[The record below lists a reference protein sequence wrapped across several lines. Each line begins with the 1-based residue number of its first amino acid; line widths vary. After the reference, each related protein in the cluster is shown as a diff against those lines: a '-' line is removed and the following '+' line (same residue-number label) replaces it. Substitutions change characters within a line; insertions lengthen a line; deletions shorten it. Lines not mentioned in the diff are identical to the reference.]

1 MASWSHNEPE
11 GAPVVRSIAPAV
23 ALPKPRPGLWDAVDG
38 LIDRA
43 TRLGDL
49 EFHRLHLLGAKRY
62 RETGK
67 LVPRDLR
74 EAERGAALLTLL
86 APIVLQKAREAYD
99 RTMVLMKG
107 PEVAK
112 KYPDPALRPFGD
124 LDLLV
129 PDAAEAQSALLA
141 AGFVPA
147 GSPDAYRDIHH
158 LQPLRLPGSPLLVE
172 LHDRPKWIEG
182 LPAPSRAELLAS
194 AVCGCTGVPG
204 VLALPPEHHAMAIA
218 AHSWAH
224 APLARLGH
232 LVDLAAVTEGLDRSE
247 LDRIATSFGMRR
259 AWRTTI
265 SATDALFDDGPRTRP
280 LRLWARNLEAVR
292 ERTVLESHL
301 GRWLPP
307 WWALAPGGAL
317 RANAFTLSREVGRLG
332 DEPWGSKLRRVGRA
346 LRNATRRLSDHHR
359 TLREEGQ

>member
-1 MASWSHNEPE
+1 MASWAHNEPRRPSA
-11 GAPVVRSIAPAV
+11 APPVAPT
-23 ALPKPRPGLWDAVDG
+23 GLWESVDA

-49 EFHRLHLLGAKRY
+49 RFHRLHLLAAERF

-74 EAERGAALLTLL
+74 EAERQGAIFTLV

-99 RTMVLMKG
+99 RTIVLMKG
-107 PEVAK
+107 PEIAC
-112 KYPDPALRPFGD
+112 KYPDPMRRPFGD

-129 PDAAEAQSALLA
+129 PDAAEAQRALLA
-141 AGFVPA
+141 AGFVLA
-147 GSPDAYRDIHH
+147 GSPEAYRDLHH
-158 LQPLRLPGSPLLVE
+158 VQPLQWPGNPLNVE

-182 LPAPSRAELLAS
+182 LPAPSRAQLLAG
-194 AVCGCTGVPG
+194 AVVGSTGVPG
-204 VLALPPEHHAMAIA
+204 ILALPPELHAMAIV

-232 LVDLAAVTEGLDRSE
+232 LVDLAAVTEGLDRAE
-247 LDRIATSFGMRR
+247 LERTAKELGMRK

-265 SATDALFDDGPRTRP
+265 DVTDALFADGPRPRA
-280 LRLWARNLEAVR
+280 LRLWARSLEAAR

-307 WWALAPGGAL
+307 WFALSPGKAL

-332 DEPWGSKLRRVGRA
+332 DEPWTQKLRRTARA
-346 LRNATRRLSDHHR
+346 FRHATRRLSDHQR
-359 TLREEGQ
+359 TLGEEGR